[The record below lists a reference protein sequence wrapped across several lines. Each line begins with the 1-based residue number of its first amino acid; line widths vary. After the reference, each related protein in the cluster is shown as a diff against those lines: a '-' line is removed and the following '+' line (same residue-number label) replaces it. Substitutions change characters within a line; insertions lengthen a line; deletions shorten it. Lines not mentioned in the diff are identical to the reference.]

1 MAGSFLHLK
10 KIHFKTIFFVAVI
23 IAVTGITTSAA
34 THISSFAEY
43 MQPIKPVS
51 IKSINGKFYAHIV
64 LLFNEN
70 PHFVNLIQKDSIPL
84 KRIGHDGFNIKE
96 YKNYLKTLSE
106 DSQKKTAST
115 LLQMYLEPTN
125 FNDAFLRSMEKQLH
139 DRNIILRF
147 SRDRNTGVEKIAL
160 DYCIYGKK
168 MDIPVKHPFIEIKDP
183 IYNIQPFIYY
193 DEFSTSNSTFYF
205 DMIYINYDEVENDY
219 IIAKKILNG
228 ENVKTMFFVGS
239 KVTDE
244 IRYCLAKAFSENP
257 SIKEEIWKMFMIHE
271 LTHKILN
278 NNYNFF
284 DQVAGEELS
293 LCTTLY
299 TNPYLGLSI
308 LYSYLNYNAIN
319 PHRIA
324 AGNIISYVSSKLNKP
339 EYNNKPELLKSLSS
353 KEIQQIGKDYFDMT
367 IKRLK

>member
-1 MAGSFLHLK
+1 MAGIFLHLIK
-10 KIHFKTIFFVAVI
+10 KHINTIF
-23 IAVTGITTSAA
+23 IAVLIAIAGISTSAA
-34 THISSFAEY
+34 THVNSFAEY

-96 YKNYLKTLSE
+96 YKNYLKTISE
-106 DSQKKTAST
+106 DSQKKIASI

-257 SIKEEIWKMFMIHE
+257 NIKEEIWKMFMIHE

-324 AGNIISYVSSKLNKP
+324 AGNIISYISSKLNRP
-339 EYNNKPELLKSLSS
+339 EYNNKPELMKSLSS
-353 KEIQQIGKDYFDMT
+353 KEIQQLGKDYFDMT
-367 IKRLK
+367 IKKLK